1 MSLLSSYPNYSNRVH
16 IGWSSICVTAH
27 LSLWNQ
33 QADNLCILSSYCS
46 NAQEDGKE
54 FQIPLLFQSLQ
65 FLTSLAEQK
74 SPLFN
79 QIYSCDRESAL
90 SEACSKK

>member
-46 NAQEDGKE
+46 NAQEDGVSNSSTFSVITISDE
-54 FQIPLLFQSLQ
+54 FGRTKVALFLIRY
-65 FLTSLAEQK
+65 TAVTE
-74 SPLFN
+74 
-79 QIYSCDRESAL
+79 RVH
-90 SEACSKK
+90 